1 MISEYHANF
10 NDHRSLGR
18 GDIKLSICHVTS
30 LNRVARGSCNIMGGF
45 LKFGGYSLCEIGD
58 IKHLICHVTSC
69 DNVIR
74 GSCDIMGGF
83 P

>member
-1 MISEYHANF
+1 
-10 NDHRSLGR
+10 
-18 GDIKLSICHVTS
+18 
-30 LNRVARGSCNIMGGF
+30 MGGF